1 MGLSPASDQPAIRV
15 VMMPRDVN
23 PQGSIF
29 GGVLMSLIDQAAWI
43 EALRQAPHHRYVTV
57 AIDRVEFH
65 CPVLVGD
72 VVSLWANATR
82 VGRTSITVHVE
93 VRAQRPSES
102 SGRSDQITVTQGD
115 VVMVATSPDGSPVPV
130 FG

>member
-1 MGLSPASDQPAIRV
+1 MGLLGPSDQPAIRV

-29 GGVLMSLIDQAAWI
+29 GGVLMSLIDQAAWV

-65 CPVLVGD
+65 HPVKVGD
-72 VVSLWANATR
+72 VVSLWAQAVK
-82 VGRTSITVHVE
+82 VGRTSITVHVD
-93 VRAQRPSES
+93 VFAQPTGTNEK
-102 SGRSDQITVTQGD
+102 TKVTQGD
-115 VVMVATSPDGSPVPV
+115 VVMVATGADGRAVPV

>member
-1 MGLSPASDQPAIRV
+1 MGLRGPSEHPAIRV

-43 EALRQAPHHRYVTV
+43 EALRQAPEHRYVTV

-65 CPVLVGD
+65 HPVHVGD
-72 VVSLWANATR
+72 VVSLWASAVR
-82 VGRTSITVHVE
+82 VGRTSITVHVD
-93 VRAQRPSES
+93 VFAQPTGTLE
-102 SGRSDQITVTQGD
+102 QTKVTEGD
-115 VVMVATSPDGSPVPV
+115 VVMVATSPDGKAVPI